1 MLAQKQPSIQRV
13 RNSSLVE
20 RLRAENTRGSNMPPK
35 LWDALGIGR
44 GALPHQRSV
53 TVRTRGGAG
62 RENAGMSSEM
72 EVRILQAE
80 YPRFP
85 E

>member
-1 MLAQKQPSIQRV
+1 MLAQKQPYIKRV

-20 RLRAENTRGSNMPPK
+20 RSCAENVRGSNTLPK
-35 LWDALGIGR
+35 LRDHLVIGR
-44 GALPHQRSV
+44 GALHKGRSG
-53 TVRTRGGAG
+53 TEKRRGLYG